1 MVFARAHLHSFLFI
15 FTTCNHKRLGLYYL
29 INSLLFVLS
38 GTLYSLLIRIE
49 LYGSGNRIIT
59 SENLNTYNLSVTLHG
74 LIMIFFVIMPVLY
87 GGLGNYLIPIY
98 VLAPEVSFPRI
109 NCLSLLILPFSY
121 SYLLISLCTEF
132 ASATGWTFYPPL
144 STSLMS
150 LSPVG
155 VDLLIIG
162 LLLSGISSFMTSLNF
177 FTTII
182 NMRGY
187 GLTISLLSLYT
198 FAILI
203 TALLLLLSLPI
214 LTAAFFKIFSDLHFN
229 TIFFDANF
237 YGDPILY
244 QHLFWFFGHPEVYIL
259 IIPAFGVISQTIS
272 TSASTILFALQSK
285 ILAKVCISFLGTIV
299 WSHHLYTV
307 GLEVDTR
314 AYFSAVTM
322 LISLPTGTK
331 IFNWLTTFYFNIIGL
346 TFTHMFYSFVFLLMF
361 TNGGL
366 TGILLAN
373 ASIDISLH
381 DTYYV
386 VAHFHYVLSLG
397 AVIALFI
404 CLLFYSTLLL
414 GFNTFLHM
422 INSTLLYYNFYFIIL
437 GINIT
442 FTPLHF
448 LGFNSMPR
456 RIPDYPDLIMNWNFL
471 SSCGSSLTLLG
482 FIFICNPKSVKKE

>member
-1 MVFARAHLHSFLFI
+1 M
-15 FTTCNHKRLGLYYL
+15 G
-29 INSLLFVLS
+29 
-38 GTLYSLLIRIE
+38 
-49 LYGSGNRIIT
+49 GNRIIT

-98 VLAPEVSFPRI
+98 VLAPEVCFPRI

-187 GLTISLLSLYT
+187 GLTVSLLSLYT

-259 IIPAFGVISQTIS
+259 IIPAFGVISQTVS
-272 TSASTILFALQSK
+272 TSASTILFAFQSK
-285 ILAKVCISFLGTIV
+285 ILAMVCISFLGTIV

-322 LISLPTGTK
+322 LISLPTGIK
-331 IFNWLTTFYFNIIGL
+331 IFNWLTTFYFTNLGL

-361 TNGGL
+361 TIGGL
-366 TGILLAN
+366 TGILLSN

-397 AVIALFI
+397 AVIALFVCI
-404 CLLFYSTLLL
+404 LFYSTLLL
-414 GFNTFLHM
+414 GYNTFIHI
-422 INSTLLYYNFYFIIL
+422 INSTLLYYNFYFTIL

-442 FTPLHF
+442 FIPLHF
-448 LGFNSMPR
+448 LGFNSK
-456 RIPDYPDLIMNWNFL
+456 LEF
-471 SSCGSSLTLLG
+471 
-482 FIFICNPKSVKKE
+482 FIFFRIFIDSIGVFIYLLVYVVMSV

>member
-1 MVFARAHLHSFLFI
+1 MG

-74 LIMIFFVIMPVLY
+74 LIMIFFIIIPVLY

-98 VLAPEVSFPRI
+98 VLSPEVSFPRI

-121 SYLLISLCTEF
+121 SYLLISLFTEF
-132 ASATGWTFYPPL
+132 GAATGWTFYPPL
-144 STSLMS
+144 STALMS

-177 FTTII
+177 FCTVI

-187 GLTISLLSLYT
+187 GLTSSSLSLYT

-214 LTAAFFKIFSDLHFN
+214 LTGAFLMIFSDLHFN
-229 TIFFDANF
+229 TIFFDACF

-259 IIPAFGVISQTIS
+259 ILPAFGVISQTIS
-272 TSASTILFALQSK
+272 TSVSTILFALQSK

-331 IFNWLTTFYFNIIGL
+331 IFNWLTTFYFNNIGL

-361 TNGGL
+361 TIGGL
-366 TGILLAN
+366 TGILLSN

-397 AVIALFI
+397 AVIALFVCI
-404 CLLFYSTLLL
+404 LFYSTLLL
-414 GFNTFLHM
+414 C
-422 INSTLLYYNFYFIIL
+422 YNFYFTIL

-442 FTPLHF
+442 FIPLHF

-456 RIPDYPDLIMNWNFL
+456 RIPDYPDLIISWNFL
-471 SSCGSSLTLLG
+471 SSSGSSLTYWG
-482 FIFICNPKSVKKE
+482 FY

>member
-1 MVFARAHLHSFLFI
+1 M
-15 FTTCNHKRLGLYYL
+15 
-29 INSLLFVLS
+29 
-38 GTLYSLLIRIE
+38 
-49 LYGSGNRIIT
+49 
-59 SENLNTYNLSVTLHG
+59 
-74 LIMIFFVIMPVLY
+74 
-87 GGLGNYLIPIY
+87 
-98 VLAPEVSFPRI
+98 
-109 NCLSLLILPFSY
+109 
-121 SYLLISLCTEF
+121 
-132 ASATGWTFYPPL
+132 
-144 STSLMS
+144 
-150 LSPVG
+150 
-155 VDLLIIG
+155 
-162 LLLSGISSFMTSLNF
+162 
-177 FTTII
+177 
-182 NMRGY
+182 GY
-187 GLTISLLSLYT
+187 GLTVSLLSLYT

-272 TSASTILFALQSK
+272 TSASTILFAFQSK
-285 ILAKVCISFLGTIV
+285 ILAMVCISFLGTIV

-331 IFNWLTTFYFNIIGL
+331 IFNWLTTFYFTNL
-346 TFTHMFYSFVFLLMF
+346 PFVFTHMFYSFVFLLMF
-361 TNGGL
+361 TIGGL
-366 TGILLAN
+366 TGILLSN

-397 AVIALFI
+397 AVIALFVCI
-404 CLLFYSTLLL
+404 LFYSTLLL
-414 GFNTFLHM
+414 GYNTFIH
-422 INSTLLYYNFYFIIL
+422 YNFYFTIL

-442 FTPLHF
+442 FIPLHF

-456 RIPDYPDLIMNWNFL
+456 RIPDYPDLIISWNFL
-471 SSCGSSLTLLG
+471 SSSGSSLTVLG
-482 FIFICNPKSVKKE
+482 FLFT

>member
-1 MVFARAHLHSFLFI
+1 
-15 FTTCNHKRLGLYYL
+15 LYYL
-29 INSLLFVLS
+29 VSALLFTLS
-38 GTLYSLLIRIE
+38 GTLYSLLLRLE
-49 LYGSGNRIIT
+49 LYGSGNRIIH
-59 SENLNTYNLSVTLHG
+59 SENLNSYNLSVTLHG

-87 GGLGNYLIPIY
+87 GGLANYFLPIY
-98 VLAPEVSFPRI
+98 ILAPEVSLPRI
-109 NCLSLLILPFSY
+109 NCLSLLILPYSY

-132 ASATGWTFYPPL
+132 GAATGWTFYPPL

-177 FTTII
+177 FCTVV

-187 GLTISLLSLYT
+187 GLTSTFSSLYIC
-198 FAILI
+198 AIFI
-203 TALLLLLSLPI
+203 TALLLLFTLPV
-214 LTAAFFKIFSDLHFN
+214 LTGAFFMVFSDLHFN
-229 TIFFDANF
+229 TIFFDATF

-259 IIPAFGVISQTIS
+259 IIPAFGVISQVIS
-272 TSASTILFALQSK
+272 SSVSSLLFALQSK
-285 ILAKVCISFLGTIV
+285 ILAKACISFLGTIV

-331 IFNWLTTFYFNIIGL
+331 IFNWLTTFYFNNIGL

-361 TNGGL
+361 TIGGL

-397 AVIALFI
+397 AVIALFV

-414 GFNTFLHM
+414 GYNTFLHM
-422 INSTLLYYNFYFIIL
+422 INSTLLYYNFYFTIL

-482 FIFICNPKSVKKE
+482 FLFIYVCWVS

>member
-1 MVFARAHLHSFLFI
+1 M
-15 FTTCNHKRLGLYYL
+15 G
-29 INSLLFVLS
+29 
-38 GTLYSLLIRIE
+38 
-49 LYGSGNRIIT
+49 GNRIIT

-132 ASATGWTFYPPL
+132 GAATGWTFYPPL
-144 STSLMS
+144 STSLMN

-155 VDLLIIG
+155 VDVLIMG

-177 FTTII
+177 FCTVI

-187 GLTISLLSLYT
+187 GLTSYSLSLYT

-203 TALLLLLSLPI
+203 TAILLLLSLPV
-214 LTAAFFKIFSDLHFN
+214 LTGALFMIFSDLHFN
-229 TIFFDANF
+229 TIFFDASF

-272 TSASTILFALQSK
+272 TSVSSLLFALQTK

-331 IFNWLTTFYFNIIGL
+331 IFNWLTTFYFNNIAISFIHL
-346 TFTHMFYSFVFLLMF
+346 FYTFIFLLKF
-361 TNGGL
+361 TFGGI

-373 ASIDISLH
+373 AYIDISLH

-397 AVIALFI
+397 AIIGIFIGLF
-404 CLLFYSTLLL
+404 FYTTLLL
-414 GFNTFLHM
+414 GSNSYLHI
-422 INSTLLYYNFYFIIL
+422 INSTLLYYNFYFTIL

-442 FTPLHF
+442 FIPLHF

-456 RIPDYPDLIMNWNFL
+456 RIPDYPDNIMNWNFL

-482 FIFICNPKSVKKE
+482 FIFICNPKSVKNELQGG

>member
-1 MVFARAHLHSFLFI
+1 
-15 FTTCNHKRLGLYYL
+15 
-29 INSLLFVLS
+29 
-38 GTLYSLLIRIE
+38 
-49 LYGSGNRIIT
+49 
-59 SENLNTYNLSVTLHG
+59 
-74 LIMIFFVIMPVLY
+74 
-87 GGLGNYLIPIY
+87 
-98 VLAPEVSFPRI
+98 
-109 NCLSLLILPFSY
+109 
-121 SYLLISLCTEF
+121 
-132 ASATGWTFYPPL
+132 
-144 STSLMS
+144 
-150 LSPVG
+150 
-155 VDLLIIG
+155 
-162 LLLSGISSFMTSLNF
+162 MTSLNF

-182 NMRGY
+182 NMGGY
-187 GLTISLLSLYT
+187 GLTVSLLSLYT
-198 FAILI
+198 FA
-203 TALLLLLSLPI
+203 I

-272 TSASTILFALQSK
+272 TSASTILFAFQSK
-285 ILAKVCISFLGTIV
+285 ILAMVCISFLGTIV

-331 IFNWLTTFYFNIIGL
+331 IFNWLTTFYFTNL
-346 TFTHMFYSFVFLLMF
+346 PFVFTHMFYSFVFLFMF
-361 TNGGL
+361 TIGGL
-366 TGILLAN
+366 TGILLSN

-397 AVIALFI
+397 AVIAI
-404 CLLFYSTLLL
+404 ISGITFYSTILL
-414 GFNTFLHM
+414 GYNTFLHM
-422 INSTLLYYNFYFIIL
+422 FNSTLLYYNFYFTIL

-456 RIPDYPDLIMNWNFL
+456 RIPDYPDSIVNWNFI

-482 FIFICNPKSVKKE
+482 FIFVK

>member
-1 MVFARAHLHSFLFI
+1 M
-15 FTTCNHKRLGLYYL
+15 
-29 INSLLFVLS
+29 
-38 GTLYSLLIRIE
+38 
-49 LYGSGNRIIT
+49 GSGNRIIH
-59 SENLNTYNLSVTLHG
+59 SENLNSYNLSVTLHG
-74 LIMIFFVIMPVLY
+74 LIMIFFIIIPVLY
-87 GGLGNYLIPIY
+87 GGLANYFLPIY
-98 VLAPEVSFPRI
+98 ILAPEISLPRI
-109 NCLSLLILPFSY
+109 NYLSLLILPYSY
-121 SYLLISLCTEF
+121 NYLLISLCTEF
-132 ASATGWTFYPPL
+132 STTTGWTFYPPL
-144 STSLMS
+144 STSLMN
-150 LSPVG
+150 LSAVG
-155 VDLLIIG
+155 IDLLIMG
-162 LLLSGISSFMTSLNF
+162 LLLSGISSFITSLNF
-177 FTTII
+177 FCTVI
-182 NMRGY
+182 NMGGY
-187 GLTISLLSLYT
+187 GLTSYSLSLYT
-198 FAILI
+198 FTILI
-203 TALLLLLSLPI
+203 TTILLLLSLPV
-214 LTAAFFKIFSDLHFN
+214 LTGALFMIFSDLHFN
-229 TIFFDANF
+229 TIFFDATF

-272 TSASTILFALQSK
+272 TSISSLLFALQSK
-285 ILAKVCISFLGTIV
+285 ILAKACISFLGTIV

-331 IFNWLTTFYFNIIGL
+331 IFNWLTTFYFNNIGL

-361 TNGGL
+361 TIGGL

-397 AVIALFI
+397 AVIALFV

-414 GFNTFLHM
+414 GYNTFLHM
-422 INSTLLYYNFYFIIL
+422 INSTLLYYNFYFTIL

-442 FTPLHF
+442 CTPLHF

-482 FIFICNPKSVKKE
+482 FLFIYVC

>member
-1 MVFARAHLHSFLFI
+1 M
-15 FTTCNHKRLGLYYL
+15 G
-29 INSLLFVLS
+29 VLS

-98 VLAPEVSFPRI
+98 ILAPEISFPRI

-155 VDLLIIG
+155 IDLLIIG

-187 GLTISLLSLYT
+187 GLTVSLLSLYT

-285 ILAKVCISFLGTIV
+285 ILAMVCISFLGTIV

-331 IFNWLTTFYFNIIGL
+331 IFNWLTTFYFTNL
-346 TFTHMFYSFVFLLMF
+346 PFVFTHMFYSF
-361 TNGGL
+361 
-366 TGILLAN
+366 
-373 ASIDISLH
+373 
-381 DTYYV
+381 

-397 AVIALFI
+397 AVIALFVCI
-404 CLLFYSTLLL
+404 LFYSTLLL
-414 GFNTFLHM
+414 GYNTFIHM
-422 INSTLLYYNFYFIIL
+422 INSTLLYYNFYFTIL

-442 FTPLHF
+442 FIPLHF

-456 RIPDYPDLIMNWNFL
+456 RIPDYPDLIISWNFL
-471 SSCGSSLTLLG
+471 SSSGSSLTVLG
-482 FIFICNPKSVKKE
+482 FLFIC

>member
-1 MVFARAHLHSFLFI
+1 MGFI

-29 INSLLFVLS
+29 VSSLLFVLS
-38 GTLYSLLIRIE
+38 GTLYSLLLRLE
-49 LYGSGNRIIT
+49 LYGSGNRIIH
-59 SENLNTYNLSVTLHG
+59 SENLNSYNLSVTLHG

-87 GGLGNYLIPIY
+87 GGLANYLLPIY
-98 VLAPEVSFPRI
+98 VLSPEVSFPRI

-132 ASATGWTFYPPL
+132 GAATGWTFYPPL

-150 LSPVG
+150 LSAVG
-155 VDLLIIG
+155 VDLLIMG

-177 FTTII
+177 FCTVI

-187 GLTISLLSLYT
+187 GLTSYSLSLYT

-203 TALLLLLSLPI
+203 TAVLLLLSFPV
-214 LTAAFFKIFSDLHFN
+214 LTGALFMIFSDLHFN
-229 TIFFDANF
+229 TIFFDATF

-259 IIPAFGVISQTIS
+259 IIPAFGVISQVIS
-272 TSASTILFALQSK
+272 TSVSSLLFALQSK
-285 ILAKVCISFLGTIV
+285 ILAKACISFLGTIV

-331 IFNWLTTFYFNIIGL
+331 IFNWLTTFYFNNIGL
-346 TFTHMFYSFVFLLMF
+346 TFTHNYYSFVFLLMF
-361 TNGGL
+361 TIGGFSGIIL
-366 TGILLAN
+366 YSTILLG
-373 ASIDISLH
+373 
-381 DTYYV
+381 Y
-386 VAHFHYVLSLG
+386 
-397 AVIALFI
+397 
-404 CLLFYSTLLL
+404 
-414 GFNTFLHM
+414 NTFLHM
-422 INSTLLYYNFYFIIL
+422 INSTLLYYNFYFTIL

-456 RIPDYPDLIMNWNFL
+456 RIPDYPDSIMNWNFL

-482 FIFICNPKSVKKE
+482 FIFR

>member
-1 MVFARAHLHSFLFI
+1 M
-15 FTTCNHKRLGLYYL
+15 GYYL
-29 INSLLFVLS
+29 VSALLFTLS
-38 GTLYSLLIRIE
+38 GTLYSLLLRLE
-49 LYGSGNRIIT
+49 LYGSGNRIIH
-59 SENLNTYNLSVTLHG
+59 SENLNSYNLSVTLHG

-87 GGLGNYLIPIY
+87 GGLANYFLPIY
-98 VLAPEVSFPRI
+98 ILAPEVSLPRI
-109 NCLSLLILPFSY
+109 NCLSLLILPYSY
-121 SYLLISLCTEF
+121 SYLLISLFTEF
-132 ASATGWTFYPPL
+132 GAATGWTFYPPL

-155 VDLLIIG
+155 VD
-162 LLLSGISSFMTSLNF
+162 
-177 FTTII
+177 
-182 NMRGY
+182 MRGY
-187 GLTISLLSLYT
+187 GLTSTFSSLYIC
-198 FAILI
+198 AIFI
-203 TALLLLLSLPI
+203 TAILLLLSLPV
-214 LTAAFFKIFSDLHFN
+214 LTGALFMVFSDLHFN
-229 TIFFDANF
+229 TIFFDATF

-259 IIPAFGVISQTIS
+259 IIPAFGVISQVIS
-272 TSASTILFALQSK
+272 SSVSSLLFALQSK
-285 ILAKVCISFLGTIV
+285 ILAKACISFLGTIV

-331 IFNWLTTFYFNIIGL
+331 IFNWLTTFYFTNL
-346 TFTHMFYSFVFLLMF
+346 PFVFTHMFYSFVFLLMF
-361 TNGGL
+361 TIGGL

-397 AVIALFI
+397 AVIAI
-404 CLLFYSTLLL
+404 ISGITFYSTILL
-414 GFNTFLHM
+414 GYNTFLHM
-422 INSTLLYYNFYFIIL
+422 FNSTLLYYNFYFTIL

-456 RIPDYPDLIMNWNFL
+456 RIPDYPDSIMNWNFI

-482 FIFICNPKSVKKE
+482 FIFR

>member
-1 MVFARAHLHSFLFI
+1 M
-15 FTTCNHKRLGLYYL
+15 
-29 INSLLFVLS
+29 
-38 GTLYSLLIRIE
+38 
-49 LYGSGNRIIT
+49 
-59 SENLNTYNLSVTLHG
+59 
-74 LIMIFFVIMPVLY
+74 
-87 GGLGNYLIPIY
+87 
-98 VLAPEVSFPRI
+98 
-109 NCLSLLILPFSY
+109 
-121 SYLLISLCTEF
+121 
-132 ASATGWTFYPPL
+132 
-144 STSLMS
+144 
-150 LSPVG
+150 
-155 VDLLIIG
+155 
-162 LLLSGISSFMTSLNF
+162 GISSFMTSLNF

-187 GLTISLLSLYT
+187 GLTVSLLSLYT

-214 LTAAFFKIFSDLHFN
+214 LTAAFFMIFSDLHFN

-237 YGDPILY
+237 YGDPVLY

-259 IIPAFGVISQTIS
+259 ILPAFGVISESIS
-272 TSASTILFALQSK
+272 VSISSLLFAFQSK
-285 ILAKVCISFLGTIV
+285 IIAMASISFLGTIV

-314 AYFSAVTM
+314 AYFSSVTM

-331 IFNWLTTFYFNIIGL
+331 IFNWLTTFYFNNIGL

-361 TNGGL
+361 TIGGL

-397 AVIALFI
+397 AVIALFSGI
-404 CLLFYSTLLL
+404 ILYSTILL
-414 GFNTFLHM
+414 GYNTFLHM
-422 INSTLLYYNFYFIIL
+422 INSTLLYYNFYFTIL

-482 FIFICNPKSVKKE
+482 F

>member
-1 MVFARAHLHSFLFI
+1 
-15 FTTCNHKRLGLYYL
+15 
-29 INSLLFVLS
+29 
-38 GTLYSLLIRIE
+38 
-49 LYGSGNRIIT
+49 
-59 SENLNTYNLSVTLHG
+59 
-74 LIMIFFVIMPVLY
+74 MPVLY
-87 GGLGNYLIPIY
+87 GGLANYLLPIY
-98 VLAPEVSFPRI
+98 VLSPEVSFPRI

-132 ASATGWTFYPPL
+132 GAATGWTFYPPL

-150 LSPVG
+150 LSAVG
-155 VDLLIIG
+155 VDLLIMG

-177 FTTII
+177 FCTVI

-187 GLTISLLSLYT
+187 GLTSYSLSLYT

-203 TALLLLLSLPI
+203 TAILLLLSLPV
-214 LTAAFFKIFSDLHFN
+214 LTGALFMIFSDLHFN
-229 TIFFDANF
+229 TIFFDASF

-272 TSASTILFALQSK
+272 TSVSSLLFALQTK

-299 WSHHLYTV
+299 WSHHLYTIN
-307 GLEVDTR
+307 LEMDTK
-314 AYFSAVTM
+314 AYFSTITM

-331 IFNWLTTFYFNIIGL
+331 IFNWLTTFYFNNIGL
-346 TFTHMFYSFVFLLMF
+346 TFTHNYYSFVFLLMF
-361 TNGGL
+361 TIGGL

-397 AVIALFI
+397 AVIALFV

-414 GFNTFLHM
+414 GYNTFLHM
-422 INSTLLYYNFYFIIL
+422 INSTLLYYNFYFTIL

-482 FIFICNPKSVKKE
+482 FLFIYVCWVS